1 MLIQIN
7 LNFDFFTKFN
17 TRFAHLMTINQYILT
32 WIHLK
37 LNFSTFSN
45 RQQSFLKTI
54 PILNRNV
61 NLWFNQ
67 IKPQSKLTYI
77 LLKRKIMHLTMI
89 FSPKKVAKINCKF
102 IIITIGINKYRND
115 FELRK
120 KVYISLKIKK
130 QAIFW

>member
-1 MLIQIN
+1 M
-7 LNFDFFTKFN
+7 
-17 TRFAHLMTINQYILT
+17 
-32 WIHLK
+32 
-37 LNFSTFSN
+37 NFSTFSN
-45 RQQSFLKTI
+45 RQPSFLKTI

-77 LLKRKIMHLTMI
+77 HSKRKIMHLTMI

-102 IIITIGINKYRND
+102 IFINIDINKYRND

-130 QAIFW
+130 QAIF